1 MNNLISLLH
10 LEGIFNA
17 FQMIRATLC
26 LLSFLLCFSAFSQ
39 KIDTAYFDK
48 KNKEVAKNDVSV
60 FRYDV
65 TSTKGKSSSIH
76 KYLKDGTLIETL
88 NLVKDERH
96 GDYYV
101 FNLEDSSQTTGQY
114 KNGVKVGEWIIED
127 VKNGHSFIE
136 VYDKKGLLTNKD
148 ATLSTDNRIYATADL
163 DIPPDYT
170 TGQNGWNKHLLMNLK
185 YPREAAIN
193 GTSGD
198 VNLRLTILS
207 DGRIVKAEV
216 QNDKVNKHLAKEA
229 IRVALL
235 SEDWNPG
242 IKDGKAVNCFMDI
255 KIVFRTN

>member
-1 MNNLISLLH
+1 
-10 LEGIFNA
+10 
-17 FQMIRATLC
+17 MIRATLS
-26 LLSFLLCFSAFSQ
+26 LLLLLLCFTALSQ
-39 KIDTAYFDK
+39 EIDTVYFDQK
-48 KNKEVAKNDVSV
+48 DKVVDKNDASV

-65 TSTKGKSSSIH
+65 TSSKRKNSSTH
-76 KYLKDGTLIETL
+76 KYLKDGTLIEAI

-114 KNGVKVGEWIIED
+114 KNGVKVGEWIIKD
-127 VKNGHSFIE
+127 LKNGHSFIE
-136 VYDKKGLLTNKD
+136 VYDKKGLLTKKD
-148 ATLSTDNRIYATADL
+148 ATLSTDNRIYATTDL
-163 DIPPDYT
+163 DIQPDYT
-170 TGQNGWNKHLLMNLK
+170 TGQSGWNKHLLMNLK
-185 YPREAAIN
+185 YPREAAAN
-193 GTSGD
+193 GTSGK

-216 QNDKVNKHLAKEA
+216 QNDKANKYLAKEA

-235 SEDWNPG
+235 SKNWNPG